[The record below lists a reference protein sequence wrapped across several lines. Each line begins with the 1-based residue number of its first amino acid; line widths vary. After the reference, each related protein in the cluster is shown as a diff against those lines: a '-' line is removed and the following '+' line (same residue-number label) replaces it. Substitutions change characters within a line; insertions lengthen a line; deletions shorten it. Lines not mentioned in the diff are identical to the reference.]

1 MKTTGTV
8 LAAADGTATVRVF
21 RESPCAACKGC
32 AGGACHAEFTF
43 DSDPVG
49 ITVNAHDPIG
59 VHKGDVVELYSEN
72 RFTLGL
78 AFALF
83 GLPFVIAVLLGGVT
97 GALVSAGWGIGCG
110 IAAFV
115 LSFVALAFC
124 GDRVSAAKNKTVI
137 TKIMKE
143 SGSDL
148 P

>member
-8 LAAADGTATVRVF
+8 LAAADGKATVRVF

-32 AGGACHAEFTF
+32 VGGACHAEFAF

-49 ITVNAHDPIG
+49 ITVAARDPIG
-59 VHKGDVVELYSEN
+59 VHMGDVVELYSEN

-78 AFALF
+78 AFLLF

-97 GALVSAGWGIGCG
+97 GALVSAGWGIGSG

-115 LSFVALAFC
+115 LSFVMLAFW
-124 GDRVSAAKNKTVI
+124 GDRVSAEKTQTVI

-143 SGSDL
+143 SGRDL